1 MKIRELLE
9 ASEKRSKLRTGLE
22 QGTPGLSIYHDISNN
37 SKPYTAYRFGVAMA
51 GALEQ
56 DMAPHGPIG
65 SDFVVIDYT
74 EQEEAIRKAAEKMMG
89 INPTIQTGR
98 GSKELDKT
106 STVSPVPDR
115 NKLRK

>member
-9 ASEKRSKLRTGLE
+9 ASETRSKLRTGLE

-51 GALEQ
+51 GSLEQ
-56 DMAPHGPIG
+56 EMSPHGPIG
-65 SDFVVIDYT
+65 SDFTVIDYT
-74 EQEEAIRKAAEKMMG
+74 KEDEKIRKAAEKMMG
-89 INPTIQTGR
+89 IKPTMSTGR
-98 GSKELDKT
+98 GSLELNKVN
-106 STVSPVPDR
+106 STSPVPDR